1 MILGLLTRTDAVDT
15 ELVSSKVNL
24 MERYSKRPAN
34 LSTDQSENL
43 GIHQLGKRITTQFR
57 DHITIKHRALQDQNN

>member
-24 MERYSKRPAN
+24 TERYRIRPQHHK
-34 LSTDQSENL
+34 S
-43 GIHQLGKRITTQFR
+43 IHGPIRKPRITTQFR
-57 DHITIKHRALQDQNN
+57 DHITIKHIELSRTKTTN